1 MSNSPKIYCPLPDE
15 IIDRLLSESRTLITT
30 KYGSMNLPAT
40 TIYALVAEVQAAR
53 EEIFRLQLCET
64 VDSILADELGD
75 DDFEAE
81 EDLLAFDWPARTLTD
96 EDDMISGVMRAASSE
111 KVTERLSRIDLPPIG
126 LDPPFN
132 PNDESRR
139 LPRME

>member
-1 MSNSPKIYCPLPDE
+1 MSNSHKNYYPLPDE
-15 IIDRLLSESRTLITT
+15 TIDRLLSESCTLITT
-30 KYGSMNLPAT
+30 KYGCMNLPART
-40 TIYALVAEVQAAR
+40 VHALISEVQDAR

-81 EDLLAFDWPARTLTD
+81 EDLLSFDWPSRSLTD
-96 EDDMISGVMRAASSE
+96 EDDMISGVLKPASA
-111 KVTERLSRIDLPPIG
+111 KKATARLARVEFPIDDNTG
-126 LDPPFN
+126 SN
-132 PNDESRR
+132 PDDASRR